1 MGGHVKKILTIYMLM
16 WRGCGCWLRGKIFV
30 KLVKNQAVISQ
41 FTASNLDSCRY
52 VVGNFLGC
60 YGYFLSQLKKTFVG
74 LEVLEV
80 GKVANEGLEI
90 DSSL

>member
-1 MGGHVKKILTIYMLM
+1 MLM
-16 WRGCGCWLRGKIFV
+16 WRGCGCWLKGKIFV

-74 LEVLEV
+74 AGSFGGWKSSKWRFGNWLLFV
-80 GKVANEGLEI
+80 
-90 DSSL
+90 DSC